1 MGGALLWLALPV
13 GVLSR
18 GHGLRAREVKGPLNP
33 VTGVVELLKEMQANL
48 EKEAKE
54 DEDIYEKLACWCE
67 TNDKAKTKG
76 ISDAEALLSDL
87 GVTIEKNTAL
97 SASLEVEIEGLG
109 KEIATNEKSLEVAAA
124 LRTKQKA
131 EFVGEEKEM
140 IQAVRALDAAIVVLS
155 KHHDGGAALLSS
167 VMKEVGA
174 VAQKHD
180 AILQGV
186 ITPSQRRLL
195 ASFVQ
200 GEKQPEG
207 PPTFKQAYQ
216 PQSGEIFGI
225 LRQMKDTFEGDL
237 SQSQKDELDAQKAY
251 DEMETAKEAEIA
263 AGKASLQDKKEQ
275 HATADERLAQAKSEK
290 EDTEVSLGADKK
302 FLMDLKLKCSST
314 DSEWEE
320 RQKLRMEEISAVSK
334 AIAILSSD
342 DARDLF
348 HQTLGEKSMTVTG
361 LLQVASRGSSLRAE
375 QAAEVLE
382 AVARRTQNPRLA
394 ALATAARLDPFT
406 RVKKAIDDMVSGLLQ
421 EKDEEVKQK
430 DWCIDEFAKN
440 EHSTAKQVHTKGS
453 LETKIE
459 SLDMSITNLNE
470 TVQTLHDEVAD
481 LEASK
486 AKAQEDRV
494 AEAAEFKVVVQDQ
507 TKTQALLQEATEVL
521 KRVYAAEAAG
531 GGALLQARRQQPP
544 QGFDTYE
551 KRGEAPGVLT
561 LLEHIIAGSKAMQAE
576 AVKDEEAA
584 QDEYMRFK
592 QSTVDAIAAKQSSII
607 DRKSELSALQEDKLQ
622 AESELDGTVTELETL
637 SNNLGGLHQSCD
649 FLLKNF
655 DVRQEAQDQ
664 EVEALRQAKAF
675 LSGMQQQG

>member
-1 MGGALLWLALPV
+1 
-13 GVLSR
+13 
-18 GHGLRAREVKGPLNP
+18 
-33 VTGVVELLKEMQANL
+33 
-48 EKEAKE
+48 
-54 DEDIYEKLACWCE
+54 
-67 TNDKAKTKG
+67 
-76 ISDAEALLSDL
+76 
-87 GVTIEKNTAL
+87 
-97 SASLEVEIEGLG
+97 
-109 KEIATNEKSLEVAAA
+109 
-124 LRTKQKA
+124 
-131 EFVGEEKEM
+131 
-140 IQAVRALDAAIVVLS
+140 
-155 KHHDGGAALLSS
+155 
-167 VMKEVGA
+167 
-174 VAQKHD
+174 
-180 AILQGV
+180 
-186 ITPSQRRLL
+186 
-195 ASFVQ
+195 
-200 GEKQPEG
+200 
-207 PPTFKQAYQ
+207 
-216 PQSGEIFGI
+216 
-225 LRQMKDTFEGDL
+225 
-237 SQSQKDELDAQKAY
+237 
-251 DEMETAKEAEIA
+251 
-263 AGKASLQDKKEQ
+263 
-275 HATADERLAQAKSEK
+275 
-290 EDTEVSLGADKK
+290 
-302 FLMDLKLKCSST
+302 
-314 DSEWEE
+314 
-320 RQKLRMEEISAVSK
+320 
-334 AIAILSSD
+334 
-342 DARDLF
+342 
-348 HQTLGEKSMTVTG
+348 
-361 LLQVASRGSSLRAE
+361 VASRGRSLRAE

-382 AVARRTQNPRLA
+382 AAARRTQNPRLA

-470 TVQTLHDEVAD
+470 TVQTLYDEVAD

-561 LLEHIIAGSKAMQAE
+561 LLEHIIAGSQAMQAE

-622 AESELDGTVTELETL
+622 AKSELDGTLTELETL

>member
-1 MGGALLWLALPV
+1 MLLWLALPV
-13 GVLSR
+13 GALSR
-18 GHGLRAREVKGPLNP
+18 GHGLRAREAKGPLNP

-48 EKEAKE
+48 EKEAKD

-67 TNDKAKTKG
+67 TNDKAKTKS
-76 ISDAEALLSDL
+76 ISDAETLLSEL
-87 GVTIEKNTAL
+87 GATIEKNTAL

-109 KEIATNEKSLEVAAA
+109 KEIATNEKSLETATA
-124 LRTKQKA
+124 LREKQKA
-131 EFVGEEKEM
+131 EFIGEEKEM
-140 IQAVRALDAAIVVLS
+140 IQAIRALDAAIVVLS

-174 VAQKHD
+174 VAQKHG

-200 GEKQPEG
+200 GEKQPSG
-207 PPTFKQAYQ
+207 PPTFKEKYQ

-225 LRQMKDTFEGDL
+225 LRQMKDTFETDL

-251 DEMETAKEAEIA
+251 DDMKAAKEAEIA

-290 EDTEVSLGADKK
+290 EDTEASLSADKK

-320 RQKLRMEEISAVSK
+320 RQKLRQEEISAVSK

-348 HQTLGEKSMTVTG
+348 HHTLGEKSMVVTG
-361 LLQVASRGSSLRAE
+361 LMQVASRSRSVRAE
-375 QAAEVLE
+375 RAAEVLE
-382 AVARRTQNPRLA
+382 AAARRTQSPRLA
-394 ALATAARLDPFT
+394 ALATAARIDPFT
-406 RVKKAIDDMVSGLLQ
+406 RVKKAIDDMVSALLE
-421 EKDEEVKQK
+421 EKEEEVKQK

-440 EHSTAKQVHTKGS
+440 ERSTAKQVHTKGS

-470 TVQTLHDEVAD
+470 TIQTLHDEVAD

-486 AKAQEDRV
+486 AKAKEDRE
-494 AEAAEFKVVVQDQ
+494 AEAAEFKVVVADQ
-507 TKTQALLQEATEVL
+507 QKTQALLQEATDVL
-521 KRVYAAEAAG
+521 KKVYAAEAAE
-531 GGALLQARRQQPP
+531 GGALLQKRQQPP
-544 QGFDTYE
+544 PGFDVYE
-551 KRGEAPGVLT
+551 KRGEAPGVIT
-561 LLEHIIAGSKAMQAE
+561 LLEHIIAGSKAMEAE

-584 QDEYMRFK
+584 QDEYMKFK
-592 QSTVDAIAAKQSSII
+592 QSTQDAIAAKESSII
-607 DRKSELSALQEDKLQ
+607 DRKSELATMEEDRLQ
-622 AESELDGTVTELETL
+622 AKSELDGTVTELETL

-655 DVRQEAQDQ
+655 DVAQEARDQ
-664 EVEALRQAKAF
+664 EVEALRQAKSF
-675 LSGMQQQG
+675 LSGMQQ